1 MRSWATGSAT
11 TSTLPI
17 GNSVDALLEVKDL
30 HVDYLRD
37 AGPVRVLNGVDL
49 TVYPGESLGVVGESG
64 VGKTVLVRAILGL
77 LQPPWRVTRGQVLY
91 EGDELLRQSEKELR
105 TIRGR
110 GIALTTHEP
119 RKHLNPV
126 STIGAQ
132 IANVVRAHATVG
144 HAKARER
151 ALELLGRVGFPDPE
165 ARLTAYP
172 HELSGGMCQR
182 VIIAMAL
189 AHSPKLLM
197 ADEPTAG
204 LDVTISLQVLD
215 LMRGLVRD
223 ANSSLLLVS
232 RDLGVVA
239 HYCQRVAVMY
249 QGRIVESAGVQTFFE
264 RATHPYSRRL
274 LRAATA
280 ARDEGRGAT
289 TSAGPRVA
297 ASVVGCAYTP
307 RCPVRVERCATEP
320 PALEPV
326 AAGHLVRCFLGAEIA
341 AGRVTV

>member
-1 MRSWATGSAT
+1 
-11 TSTLPI
+11 
-17 GNSVDALLEVKDL
+17 VDAVLEVRDL
-30 HVDYLRD
+30 HVEYLRD
-37 AGPVRVLNGVDL
+37 AGPVRVLNGTAL

-77 LQPPWRVTRGQVLY
+77 LQPPWRVTRGQIMY
-91 EGDELLRQSEKELR
+91 EGDDLLRRSEKELR
-105 TIRGR
+105 LIRGR

-126 STIGAQ
+126 ATIGTQ
-132 IANVVRAHATVG
+132 IANVVQAHGPTG
-144 HAKARER
+144 HARARTR
-151 ALELLGRVGFPDPE
+151 ALELLRMVGFPDPE
-165 ARLTAYP
+165 ARQTAYP

-189 AHSPKLLM
+189 AHSPRLLM

-215 LMRGLVRD
+215 LMRDLVRD
-223 ANSSLLLVS
+223 ADSSLLLVS

-249 QGRIVESAGVQTFFE
+249 QGRIVESAGVPAFFAG
-264 RATHPYSRRL
+264 ATHPYSRRL
-274 LRAATA
+274 LRAAAA
-280 ARDEGRGAT
+280 ARDERRGAT
-289 TSAGPRVA
+289 TSAGQRTA
-297 ASVVGCAYTP
+297 AAPAGCAYLP
-307 RCPVRVERCATEP
+307 RCPVKVERCALEP

-326 AAGHLVRCFLGAEIA
+326 APGHLVRCFLKADIA
-341 AGRVTV
+341 AGRVTA

>member
-1 MRSWATGSAT
+1 
-11 TSTLPI
+11 
-17 GNSVDALLEVKDL
+17 
-30 HVDYLRD
+30 
-37 AGPVRVLNGVDL
+37 
-49 TVYPGESLGVVGESG
+49 
-64 VGKTVLVRAILGL
+64 
-77 LQPPWRVTRGQVLY
+77 
-91 EGDELLRQSEKELR
+91 
-105 TIRGR
+105 
-110 GIALTTHEP
+110 
-119 RKHLNPV
+119 
-126 STIGAQ
+126 
-132 IANVVRAHATVG
+132 
-144 HAKARER
+144 
-151 ALELLGRVGFPDPE
+151 
-165 ARLTAYP
+165 
-172 HELSGGMCQR
+172 MCQR

-280 ARDEGRGAT
+280 ARDEEIGRASGRGR
-289 TSAGPRVA
+289 GQ
-297 ASVVGCAYTP
+297 
-307 RCPVRVERCATEP
+307 
-320 PALEPV
+320 
-326 AAGHLVRCFLGAEIA
+326 
-341 AGRVTV
+341 VT

>member
-1 MRSWATGSAT
+1 M
-11 TSTLPI
+11 
-17 GNSVDALLEVKDL
+17 DALLEVRDL
-30 HVDYLRD
+30 HVEYRRD
-37 AGPVRVLNGVDL
+37 ASSVRVLNGADL

-91 EGDELLRQSEKELR
+91 EGDDLLKRSEKELR
-105 TIRGR
+105 AIRGR

-126 STIGAQ
+126 ATIGAQ
-132 IANVVRAHATVG
+132 IANVVRAHGAVG
-144 HAKARER
+144 HAEARAR
-151 ALELLGRVGFPDPE
+151 ALKLLRMVGFPDPE
-165 ARLTAYP
+165 ARQTAYP

-215 LMRGLVRD
+215 LMQGLVRD
-223 ANSSLLLVS
+223 SNSSLLLVS

-249 QGRIVESAGVQTFFE
+249 Q
-264 RATHPYSRRL
+264 
-274 LRAATA
+274 
-280 ARDEGRGAT
+280 
-289 TSAGPRVA
+289 
-297 ASVVGCAYTP
+297 
-307 RCPVRVERCATEP
+307 
-320 PALEPV
+320 
-326 AAGHLVRCFLGAEIA
+326 
-341 AGRVTV
+341 

>member
-1 MRSWATGSAT
+1 
-11 TSTLPI
+11 
-17 GNSVDALLEVKDL
+17 VDAVLEVRDL
-30 HVDYLRD
+30 HVEYLRD
-37 AGPVRVLNGVDL
+37 GGPARVLNGAEL

-77 LQPPWRVTRGQVLY
+77 LEPPWRVTRGQVMY
-91 EGDELLRQSEKELR
+91 EGDDLLQRSEKELR
-105 TIRGR
+105 AIRGR

-126 STIGAQ
+126 ATIGEQ
-132 IANVVRAHATVG
+132 LANVVQAHGAGGYRQAQT
-144 HAKARER
+144 R
-151 ALELLGRVGFPDPE
+151 ALELLRMVGFPDPE
-165 ARLTAYP
+165 ARQTAYP

-215 LMRGLVRD
+215 LMQGLVRE
-223 ANSSLLLVS
+223 AGSSLLLVS

-249 QGRIVESAGVQTFFE
+249 EGRIVESAGVPAFFAG
-264 RATHPYSRRL
+264 ATHPYSRRL
-274 LRAATA
+274 LRAAAA
-280 ARDEGRGAT
+280 ARDERRGPT
-289 TSAGPRVA
+289 TSAGPRA
-297 ASVVGCAYTP
+297 AAATAGCAYAP
-307 RCPVRVERCATEP
+307 RCPVKVERCAMEP
-320 PALEPV
+320 PALEPL
-326 AAGHLVRCFLGAEIA
+326 ASGHLVRCFLKADIA
-341 AGRVTV
+341 AGRVTA

>member
-1 MRSWATGSAT
+1 MG
-11 TSTLPI
+11 
-17 GNSVDALLEVKDL
+17 ALLEVREL
-30 HVDYLRD
+30 HVEYLRD
-37 AGPVRVLNGVDL
+37 SGPVRVLNGIDL
-49 TVYPGESLGVVGESG
+49 TVAPGESLGVVGESG
-64 VGKTVLVRAILGL
+64 VGKTVLVRTILGL
-77 LQPPWRVTRGQVLY
+77 LEPPWRVTRGSVLY
-91 EGDELLRQSEKELR
+91 QGDDLLKRSEKELR
-105 TIRGR
+105 AVRGR
-110 GIALTTHEP
+110 EIALTTHEP

-126 STIGAQ
+126 STIGEQ
-132 IANVVRAHATVG
+132 IANVVQAHGSPGSDEARKRAV
-144 HAKARER
+144 
-151 ALELLGRVGFPDPE
+151 ELLKMVGIPDPE
-165 ARLTAYP
+165 VRRASYP

-215 LMRGLVRD
+215 LMQNLVRN

-249 QGRIVESAGVQTFFE
+249 RGRIVETADVSTFFA

-274 LRAATA
+274 LRAAAA
-280 ARDEGRGAT
+280 ARDDRRGAI

-297 ASVVGCAYTP
+297 AADVSCAYAP
-307 RCPVRVERCATEP
+307 RCPLKIDRCIAEA
-320 PALEPV
+320 PAIEPV
-326 AAGHLVRCFLGAEIA
+326 APGHLVRCFRKAEIA
-341 AGRVTV
+341 AGQVTA

>member
-1 MRSWATGSAT
+1 QRKIISMP
-11 TSTLPI
+11 STPST
-17 GNSVDALLEVKDL
+17 N
-30 HVDYLRD
+30 
-37 AGPVRVLNGVDL
+37 L
-49 TVYPGESLGVVGESG
+49 TMPD
-64 VGKTVLVRAILGL
+64 K
-77 LQPPWRVTRGQVLY
+77 P
-91 EGDELLRQSEKELR
+91 
-105 TIRGR
+105 
-110 GIALTTHEP
+110 
-119 RKHLNPV
+119 
-126 STIGAQ
+126 
-132 IANVVRAHATVG
+132 HAV
-144 HAKARER
+144 
-151 ALELLGRVGFPDPE
+151 
-165 ARLTAYP
+165 
-172 HELSGGMCQR
+172 
-182 VIIAMAL
+182 
-189 AHSPKLLM
+189 
-197 ADEPTAG
+197 
-204 LDVTISLQVLD
+204 LDVTISLQVLN

-297 ASVVGCAYTP
+297 AAVVGCAYTP

-341 AGRVTV
+341 AGRVTVRWASAPSRSTGSSSSSRWVGGSRSRQ